1 MTKVA
6 LIYIAFSFYLDCHLG
21 IMGRIGSDDYVD
33 ALEDEGVSEYGD
45 EGEGASSLTESQ
57 SVSTNISNKEEDL
70 DDIGVDYFYPP
81 LYRQR
86 YDAVSSILRLQG
98 SNKRIVDFED
108 VQEIV
113 GVDMDDYALEGARYR
128 TAPLFYEHLHPRKK
142 PLDIYLMNGDI
153 GDFDERLKNVDAVSA
168 IEVVEHLSQV
178 TLDNFKEMLFG
189 QMKPR
194 IIVITTPNAEYN
206 VLFSNMSGFRHP
218 DHVFEWNRSEFRTWC
233 HRITDEYPMYS
244 VSLSGVGFSV
254 DNPQVGPCSQIAT
267 FSRNEDTSTEEV
279 YIRDVQESALDD
291 RSFEEKLNNQLEYYI
306 NDCFLSIVVQ
316 LDGEYHVIVP
326 PINEECISSEIE
338 EEDNNLYNSYVSIDL
353 VEEELWD

>member
-1 MTKVA
+1 
-6 LIYIAFSFYLDCHLG
+6 
-21 IMGRIGSDDYVD
+21 MGRIGSDDYVD

-98 SNKRIVDFED
+98 SNKRIVDFGCAEGKFISLYLKKLED

-279 YIRDVQESALDD
+279 YIRDVQESALVAELTTDIEVIRCNLID
-291 RSFEEKLNNQLEYYI
+291 QSWE
-306 NDCFLSIVVQ
+306 VVQ